1 MRTVATIG
9 RAMLTIIDLVM
20 FVCWG
25 IGACALDSGTLM
37 VYMMVIVPMIWLVIR
52 AKMNGDLGWRE
63 DDQYID

>member
-25 IGACALDSGTLM
+25 IGVCALDTGTLT
-37 VYMMVIVPMIWLVIR
+37 VYMMAFVPMIWLIIR
-52 AKMNGDLGWRE
+52 AKMNGDME
-63 DDQYID
+63 Y